1 MRWLQK
7 KTLREQGQKN
17 MFKWK
22 AEVKQK
28 RKRQTEGGSDT
39 SAKQA

>member
-1 MRWLQK
+1 MVAEKNIKGAR
-7 KTLREQGQKN
+7 TEN